1 MILED
6 HRWASGSH
14 EPSEIIY
21 KNVCV
26 AVHFAKGEK
35 SIHHAKQI
43 RNKDAAQ
50 LSHFT
55 DKKTAAQVGAG
66 TPPSHPAI
74 PQGSQGEVPGQSV
87 FHLSWAD
94 LRPTLHLQKLRLCV
108 LIKQRHL

>member
-21 KNVCV
+21 KIVCV

-43 RNKDAAQ
+43 RNKVI
-50 LSHFT
+50 LIKRINT
-55 DKKTAAQVGAG
+55 W
-66 TPPSHPAI
+66 
-74 PQGSQGEVPGQSV
+74 GEKWVINSNR
-87 FHLSWAD
+87 A
-94 LRPTLHLQKLRLCV
+94 LRPNNK
-108 LIKQRHL
+108 